1 MTFSSS
7 GGPLKD
13 LTMVELSQRIPNFDS
28 EDDALS
34 IILEG
39 TARVTGEAFFAALVE
54 NLSKAMDTHSAWV
67 TEYMEESQ
75 QLRALAFWA
84 NGQLLTDFIIDMD
97 GTPCG
102 DVIEHAEFI
111 HHPDNIVNVYPKDSL
126 LKQLKAV
133 SYMGVPL
140 WDTEQRIL
148 GHLAVLDTSPL
159 KDESRTL
166 KIFQIFAARASA
178 ELQRLRVEQD
188 IRKREE
194 KYRRIVETAREGFV
208 LFDRDYKITDV
219 NEMYCKMTGYRREE
233 IIGKTPLD
241 FSPENHKDFLMSN
254 RKDLF
259 SGKFEDFESTIASR
273 DGRLIPVLVH
283 SNILRNDKSEIIGKM
298 AFLTD
303 MTEHKKSLALAGEIQ
318 KSLLPQKSPK
328 IPGLDIAGK
337 NITCDEI
344 GGDYFDF
351 LWDLECEGN
360 HFDAVVGDVTGH
372 GVDAALLMT
381 SARAF
386 LRMRASQCGGI
397 SQIVTEMNRH
407 LTMDILHTG
416 RFMTMFYISIDV
428 ENKNLSWVRAGHDP
442 AIIYDPN
449 FDQFEELKGTG
460 LALGVDK
467 DYIFDENIKTGLV
480 QGQIIAIGTDG
491 IWETFNKDGKMFGK
505 ERFREIIRNNA
516 HMGSS
521 DILNA
526 IFNEIDRFSL
536 GVKTADDITLVII
549 KIEEASREGGD
560 WQI

>member
-1 MTFSSS
+1 
-7 GGPLKD
+7 
-13 LTMVELSQRIPNFDS
+13 MVELSQHAPDIDS

-34 IILEG
+34 VILEG
-39 TARVTGEAFFAALVE
+39 TAKVTGEAFFAALVE
-54 NLSKAMDTHSAWV
+54 NLSKAMNTHSAWV
-67 TEYMEESQ
+67 TEYIEESQ

-84 NGQLLTDFIIDMD
+84 DGQLLTDFMIDMD

-102 DVIEHAEFI
+102 DVIENAELV
-111 HHPDNIVNVYPKDSL
+111 HHPDNIINIYPGDSL
-126 LKQLKAV
+126 LKQFKAA

-140 WDTEQRIL
+140 WDTEQRVL
-148 GHLAVLDTSPL
+148 GHLAVLDTRPL
-159 KDESRTL
+159 PEESRTL

-178 ELQRLRVEQD
+178 ELQRIRAEQD

-194 KYRRIVETAREGFV
+194 KYRRIVETAREGFI
-208 LFDRDYKITDV
+208 LLDRNYKITDV
-219 NEMYCKMTGYRREE
+219 NEMYCKMTGFRREE

-241 FSPENHKDFLMSN
+241 FSSENHKDFLMTN

-259 SGKFEDFESTIASR
+259 SGKFEDFESTVASR

-283 SNILRNDKSEIIGKM
+283 SNILKGDKSEIIGKM
-298 AFLTD
+298 AFVTD

-351 LWDLECEGN
+351 LWDLECQDN

-381 SARAF
+381 TARAF

-397 SQIVTEMNRH
+397 SQIVSEMNRH
-407 LTMDILHTG
+407 LTLDILDTG
-416 RFMTMFYISIDV
+416 RFMTMFYMSIDV
-428 ENKNLSWVRAGHDP
+428 ENKNFSWVRAGHDP
-442 AIIYDPN
+442 AIIYDPII
-449 FDQFEELKGTG
+449 DQFEELRGDG
-460 LALGVDK
+460 LALGVDAN
-467 DYIFDENIKTGLV
+467 YVFEENLKTGLRE
-480 QGQIIAIGTDG
+480 GQIIAIGTDG
-491 IWETFNKDGKMFGK
+491 IWETFNTNGKMFGK
-505 ERFREIIRNNA
+505 ERFREIIRKNA
-516 HMGSS
+516 HMGSN
-521 DILNA
+521 DIIDA
-526 IFNEIDRFSL
+526 IYNEIDTFSKDL
-536 GVKTADDITLVII
+536 KKEDDITLVII
-549 KIEEASREGGD
+549 KIEETTRERGD